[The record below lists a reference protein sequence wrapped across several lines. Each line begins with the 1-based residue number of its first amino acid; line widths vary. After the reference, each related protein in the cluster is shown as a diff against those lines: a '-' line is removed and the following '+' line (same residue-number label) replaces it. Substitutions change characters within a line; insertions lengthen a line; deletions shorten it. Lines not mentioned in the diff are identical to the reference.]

1 MIWFT
6 ISRFCQA
13 STYVPLVDRA
23 YFLNQWEQS
32 TFIYISCTVYD
43 MVVLKNFDSI
53 PWSIYHRLH
62 VKWRRLAVI
71 TIVAKLRCL
80 RYSWRHLW
88 HVMTFSFD
96 RWPGWKLQSF
106 YLQHAS
112 MFSFYILTILW
123 FNQIESKIKRDS
135 KKLVQKVTVI
145 YV

>member
-53 PWSIYHRLH
+53 LWSIYHRLH

-71 TIVAKLRCL
+71 TIVAKLDISDVCAIL
-80 RYSWRHLW
+80 DDTSDMWWHL
-88 HVMTFSFD
+88 VLIDGQVGSCNLFIYNMLQCSFSIFWLYCD
-96 RWPGWKLQSF
+96 LTKLTQ
-106 YLQHAS
+106 
-112 MFSFYILTILW
+112 
-123 FNQIESKIKRDS
+123 R
-135 KKLVQKVTVI
+135 
-145 YV
+145 